1 VPSFFVTST
10 TGEDHGLFDGS
21 ITPLLSILHTD
32 SDKIVAVQNWS
43 TPGNAK
49 EIKSFLGLC
58 SYYRKFVKGFADIAI
73 PLHKACQKGTKFV

>member
-1 VPSFFVTST
+1 LQKSVKFLGHVVSEEGV
-10 TGEDHGLFDGS
+10 
-21 ITPLLSILHTD
+21 HTD
-32 SDKIVAVQNWS
+32 SDNIVAVQNWS

-73 PLHKACQKGTKFV
+73 P